1 MGLDIDITEMGY
13 GGRRVSLRGR
23 LDTETAPALDAR
35 LGPLLA
41 SPDVTA
47 ALFDLA
53 GLEYIGSAGIRVLVR
68 ARRTL
73 EERGGGMAV
82 AHLRPSVRQIFD
94 IVKALPSTDVFATDA
109 ELDAFVEK
117 MRRRSPAAGGD

>member
-41 SPDVTA
+41 SRDVTA

-82 AHLRPSVRQIFD
+82 AHLRPSVRQVFD

-117 MRRRSPAAGGD
+117 MRRRSPAAGVD